1 MTEERKFSRGGVN
14 TCSSCDLSPSENKTQ
29 RQADTEYVAY
39 ISYGKDSL
47 AMLEAIKILNYPLDR
62 VVHTE
67 VWATDDIHADF
78 PEMVDFKSKA
88 DGIIKE
94 RYGIEVEHICAMKN
108 GEKLTYEKQFYT
120 KRIVKRLQEERI
132 YGFPI
137 VLGAW
142 CNSRLK
148 VSPMNR
154 LEKEMKNKKT
164 VQYLG
169 IACDEPERIAR
180 HSINECKVMPL
191 VDIEWDEA
199 YCRKWCEENNLLS
212 PTYENADRGG
222 CWFCHNQGV
231 DQLRFLR
238 KTYPN
243 LWKLLLKWDKDS
255 PVTFKADK
263 HTVADYEKRFQAEDD
278 GKIVAGDKKFR
289 WKQVLE
295 DIESK

>member
-1 MTEERKFSRGGVN
+1 MNCRKDYMQINHENMIVTPNEDGTYKLELLNCPFKDNNGEE
-14 TCSSCDLSPSENKTQ
+14 
-29 RQADTEYVAY
+29 
-39 ISYGKDSL
+39 IS
-47 AMLEAIKILNYPLDR
+47 
-62 VVHTE
+62 
-67 VWATDDIHADF
+67 
-78 PEMVDFKSKA
+78 
-88 DGIIKE
+88 GII
-94 RYGIEVEHICAMKN
+94 
-108 GEKLTYEKQFYT
+108 T
-120 KRIVKRLQEERI
+120 
-132 YGFPI
+132 FPI

-142 CNSRLK
+142 CNSKLK

-154 LEKEMKNKKT
+154 LEREMKNKKT

-180 HSINECKVMPL
+180 HSINKCKVMPL
-191 VDIEWDEA
+191 VDIEWNEA

-222 CWFCHNQGV
+222 CWFCHNQSV